1 MTVLAL
7 GPPGRRGGQE
17 REQYLVGLGEIQG
30 ALQGRPDSVRVT
42 ERIAGDHSQQEGC
55 RHPDPVDLRDRAV
68 KQGRERGR
76 RSLLLVPSRP
86 WPSEDLAEVL
96 AGAVAGGTHPLRT
109 FPPRSR

>member
-1 MTVLAL
+1 MTVLEL

-17 REQYLVGLGEIQG
+17 REQYLVGFGEIEG

-68 KQGRERGR
+68 MQGRERGR
-76 RSLLLVPSRP
+76 RSLQLVLGRP
-86 WPSEDLAEVL
+86 
-96 AGAVAGGTHPLRT
+96 
-109 FPPRSR
+109 